1 MDPENASKIMGYIL
15 IQDQGEKEILRLA
28 FGPEALLLSCINQA
42 KACLGLPSNSP
53 SSNPSTPLSD
63 PMRPNNPFPQNK
75 PRILIPNYG
84 LHPSNPSSPAAGF
97 SRNSP
102 RPISYAAVVNGSI
115 GTNDNEN
122 SGSGSSSLPF
132 YGGNDFPDE
141 SVGEMHHQVQEFS
154 FIDDSMVDPIIS
166 PSGRSDS
173 LGFPFGD
180 GIPSPH
186 PHPFHRR
193 SCSVNDAALLSG
205 FDDGNGRG
213 GWRPCMYFARG
224 FCKNDNRCKFL
235 HAGFGSE
242 GIEVG
247 SPSKMDSGPFDE
259 FLRMKALQ
267 QQQRF
272 ALSPP
277 GSHHPLAYMKC
288 PNFLNEHQRSAAAA
302 LVMGE
307 ERHKFGRYQPERNDL
322 SAMGFVGNANSSARQ
337 IYLTFPADSTF
348 KEEDVSN
355 YFSMYGPVQDVR
367 IPYQQKRMFGFV
379 TFLYPETVKL
389 ILAKGNPHFVCDSRV
404 LVKPY
409 KEKGKVL
416 EKKQQQQMERGE
428 FSTCLSPSGLD
439 SREQFDAPFGSR
451 MFYNAQE
458 MMLQRKLE
466 QEAELQHAIDL
477 QGRRM
482 MNMQLMDLKNQHHN
496 IHFLSNLSASAPIG
510 SPIQSQLQMNQN
522 LILQSDDANQEVSE
536 EINGIQEAA
545 KFPSVVADA
554 EEEATTFG
562 NNSANAN
569 KEDQTNTE
577 DADLLESLEHILP
590 ENLFA
595 SPTKLAA
602 EQQSFFACGSADTND
617 GARAEHGWQG
627 GIIIAWKSMS
637 SIYKEALDFVISEAK
652 KYKIRLILALVD
664 NWKAYGGKSQNVKW
678 GKAAGLNL
686 TSDDDFFSHPTLQ
699 SYYKADVKMV
709 LNRVNTF
716 TNITYKDDPTI
727 FAWELMNEP

>member
-1 MDPENASKIMGYIL
+1 MDTYEATKIVMSRIQSLDPENASKIMGYIL

-28 FGPEALLLSCINQA
+28 FGPEALLVSCINQA

-53 SSNPSTPLSD
+53 SSNPSTPLSN

-84 LHPSNPSSPAAGF
+84 FHPSNPSSPATGF
-97 SRNSP
+97 SRSSP
-102 RPISYAAVVNGSI
+102 RPISYAAVVNGSV

-132 YGGNDFPDE
+132 YGGNDFVDE
-141 SVGEMHHQVQEFS
+141 SGGEMHHQVQELPFL
-154 FIDDSMVDPIIS
+154 DDSMVDPIIS

-173 LGFPFGD
+173 LVFPYGED
-180 GIPSPH
+180 VNGIPSPH

-193 SCSVNDAALLSG
+193 SCSVNDAAFLSG
-205 FDDGNGRG
+205 FEDGNGGGG

-224 FCKNDNRCKFL
+224 FCKNGDSCKFL
-235 HAGFGSE
+235 HGGFGSE

-247 SPSKMDSGPFDE
+247 SPGKMDSGPFDE

-267 QQQRF
+267 QQQQRF
-272 ALSPP
+272 ALSPH

-288 PNFLNEHQRSAAAA
+288 PSFLNEHQRSAAAA
-302 LVMGE
+302 LVMGDE
-307 ERHKFGRYQPERNDL
+307 LHKFGRCRPERNEF
-322 SAMGFVGNANSSARQ
+322 SAMGFVGSANSSARQ

-428 FSTCLSPSGLD
+428 FSACLSPSGLE
-439 SREQFDAPFGSR
+439 SRDQFDVPFGSR
-451 MFYNAQE
+451 IFYNAQE
-458 MMLQRKLE
+458 MMLRRKLE

-482 MNMQLMDLKNQHHN
+482 MNMQLMDLKNQHHHN
-496 IHFLSNLSASAPIG
+496 HFLPNLSTSTPIG

-522 LILQSDDANQEVSE
+522 LILQSDAANQEFSE
-536 EINGIQEAA
+536 EINGIREAA
-545 KFPSVVADA
+545 KFPTVAAND
-554 EEEATTFG
+554 EEATEFG
-562 NNSANAN
+562 KNSEKAN
-569 KEDQTNTE
+569 KEDQTNAE
-577 DADLLESLEHILP
+577 DTDFPESLEHILP
-590 ENLFA
+590 DNLFA

-602 EQQSFFACGSADTND
+602 ERQSVFACASADTDD
-617 GARAEHGWQG
+617 GIPVTTSSPNIPVLPNSSALNMASL
-627 GIIIAWKSMS
+627 KSYFFQMPRFS
-637 SIYKEALDFVISEAK
+637 SGREAIE
-652 KYKIRLILALVD
+652 
-664 NWKAYGGKSQNVKW
+664 
-678 GKAAGLNL
+678 
-686 TSDDDFFSHPTLQ
+686 
-699 SYYKADVKMV
+699 M
-709 LNRVNTF
+709 
-716 TNITYKDDPTI
+716 
-727 FAWELMNEP
+727 

>member
-1 MDPENASKIMGYIL
+1 MDTYEATKIVMSRIQSMDPENASKIMGYIL
-15 IQDQGEKEILRLA
+15 IQEQGEKEILRLA

-84 LHPSNPSSPAAGF
+84 FHTSNPSSSAAGF
-97 SRNSP
+97 SRSSP

-115 GTNDNEN
+115 GSNDNEN
-122 SGSGSSSLPF
+122 SGSGPSSLPF
-132 YGGNDFPDE
+132 YDGNDFADE
-141 SVGEMHHQVQEFS
+141 SGGGMHNQVQEFP
-154 FIDDSMVDPIIS
+154 FIDDSVVDPIIS
-166 PSGRSDS
+166 PSVRSDS
-173 LGFPFGD
+173 LVFPFGED
-180 GIPSPH
+180 VNGIPSPH
-186 PHPFHRR
+186 SHPFHRR

-235 HAGFGSE
+235 HGGFCSE
-242 GIEVG
+242 GIEMG
-247 SPSKMDSGPFDE
+247 SPSKTDSGPFDE

-267 QQQRF
+267 QQHRF
-272 ALSPP
+272 ALSPH

-288 PNFLNEHQRSAAAA
+288 PNFLNEHQRSATAA
-302 LVMGE
+302 LFMGDE
-307 ERHKFGRYQPERNDL
+307 LHKFGRGRPERNDF
-322 SAMGFVGNANSSARQ
+322 SAMGFVGSSNSSARQ

-416 EKKQQQQMERGE
+416 EKKQQQQIERGE
-428 FSTCLSPSGLD
+428 FSACLSPSGLD
-439 SREQFDAPFGSR
+439 SQEQFDAPFGSR

-458 MMLQRKLE
+458 MMLQRKME
-466 QEAELQHAIDL
+466 QEAEVQHAIDL
-477 QGRRM
+477 QGRRV

-496 IHFLSNLSASAPIG
+496 NHFLPNLSASAPIG

-522 LILQSDDANQEVSE
+522 LILQSHATDLEVSE
-536 EINGIQEAA
+536 EISGIQEAA
-545 KFPSVVADA
+545 KFPALVAKA
-554 EEEATTFG
+554 EEEATKFG
-562 NNSANAN
+562 NNSENAN
-569 KEDQTNTE
+569 KEDRTNAE

-590 ENLFA
+590 DNLFA

-602 EQQSFFACGSADTND
+602 EQQSFFAHASTDTD
-617 GARAEHGWQG
+617 E
-627 GIIIAWKSMS
+627 GIPVIAS
-637 SIYKEALDFVISEAK
+637 STNSPLLPNSSALDMASLK
-652 KYKIRLILALVD
+652 
-664 NWKAYGGKSQNVKW
+664 
-678 GKAAGLNL
+678 
-686 TSDDDFFSHPTLQ
+686 
-699 SYYKADVKMV
+699 SYYFQM
-709 LNRVNTF
+709 
-716 TNITYKDDPTI
+716 PSH
-727 FAWELMNEP
+727 